1 MKMLKFTRK
10 GIHYLRI
17 CHKKYFIKLYIVYLH
32 LIEI

>member
-1 MKMLKFTRK
+1 MKMFTRK
-10 GIHYLRI
+10 GIYYLHI